1 VGNGQSTSCE
11 KLGIA
16 GFAEVSKE
24 AYPDCMLVANSR
36 IPSSPTDESVNRHCM
51 GQVCVFRPSFREI
64 TMLASVHPYFDK
76 KSDKDNPRWFM
87 VDAKFVSRA
96 RHFVPLSLLRYLA
109 DIPSAIPPEAV
120 SYVGED
126 GINAIKAMPLIAR
139 GRLSVQ
145 RVSAKCW
152 DVMQTMADQG
162 GWDNMSF
169 EKKKTK
175 KARHPI
181 DEARQTTSR
190 QKTKHS
196 AGQRDED
203 GVSIRDDATKQ
214 PKEEVLRLANIKKGR
229 KRKISTSNSA
239 EDEGQPRHK
248 FLRSKR

>member
-1 VGNGQSTSCE
+1 
-11 KLGIA
+11 
-16 GFAEVSKE
+16 
-24 AYPDCMLVANSR
+24 
-36 IPSSPTDESVNRHCM
+36 
-51 GQVCVFRPSFREI
+51 
-64 TMLASVHPYFDK
+64 
-76 KSDKDNPRWFM
+76 M

-126 GINAIKAMPLIAR
+126 GINAIKGMCFGVLHCVAGGLILHLKAMPLITR

-181 DEARQTTSR
+181 DEAGQTTSR

-203 GVSIRDDATKQ
+203 GVAIGDDATKQ

-248 FLRSKR
+248 SLRSKR